1 MRWRPTAWLASLLW
15 VLVVA
20 FGESV
25 VIPYQIDWF
34 SLTHPFVYGAE
45 GFVDAL
51 GGLILVFAI
60 AAFATVGAVVATLR
74 PTNGVGW
81 LCLALSL
88 LLVLAILEPGISA
101 YGVPSHVLEP
111 ISSSAWILTIPPL
124 PITLML
130 LIFPGGRLP
139 SRRWYA
145 VVAVALAGYALT
157 FLGVYLPGDEAHT
170 GWPVGVWIS
179 LAALLAS
186 VAAVVLRWRR
196 STDQE
201 RHQLKWLV
209 YMVALAVVAGLTG
222 LALGGIW
229 ANFGYIMGVTVLV
242 TTAGVGLRIPAAIG
256 LAVLKYRLYDI
267 DVIINRTLVY
277 GALTAALAA
286 GYLLRHHNGAPR
298 DRQPCVPGSPPR
310 HYRPG
315 VSTRHRSCDP
325 RDGCLVQPLETSHPV
340 LHR

>member
-1 MRWRPTAWLASLLW
+1 VRWRPTALLAWLLW

-34 SLTHPFVYGAE
+34 ALTHPFVYGAE

-51 GGLILVFAI
+51 GGPILVFAMRP
-60 AAFATVGAVVATLR
+60 LR
-74 PTNGVGW
+74 PWGPW
-81 LCLALSL
+81 LPHCAQRMGLAGYAWH
-88 LLVLAILEPGISA
+88 LASSSSWQLWKLGSVHT
-101 YGVPSHVLEP
+101 GVPSLVLEP

-130 LIFPGGRLP
+130 VIFPGGRLT

-145 VVAVALAGYALT
+145 VVALALAGYALT
-157 FLGVYLPGDEAHT
+157 FLGEYVPGDEAHT
-170 GWPVGVWIS
+170 GWPIGVWIS

-209 YMVALAVVAGLTG
+209 YMVVLAVVAGLTG
-222 LALGGIW
+222 LALG
-229 ANFGYIMGVTVLV
+229 A
-242 TTAGVGLRIPAAIG
+242 
-256 LAVLKYRLYDI
+256 
-267 DVIINRTLVY
+267 
-277 GALTAALAA
+277 
-286 GYLLRHHNGAPR
+286 
-298 DRQPCVPGSPPR
+298 
-310 HYRPG
+310 
-315 VSTRHRSCDP
+315 
-325 RDGCLVQPLETSHPV
+325 
-340 LHR
+340 